1 MKIGEHIRT
10 IRKRENLSQEQLGQK
25 MNVTRQ
31 AIYKWESGKGYP
43 DIQNL
48 IRLSELFEIS
58 IDELLKGDSSF
69 QSKIKVKGGTGMF
82 SNRNFLS
89 SLSYI
94 SFFFAPFFFPL
105 LTMIFGYEEI
115 KRHGKRALISHLI
128 PIATF
133 IIMVIIYGIIH
144 LLSTQV
150 EGIGVPD
157 STVKGS
163 SMILLALI
171 TIVVAIWN
179 IKEGVKQLKRS
190 FGGGSVYES

>member
-1 MKIGEHIRT
+1 MKLSEQIRT
-10 IRKRENLSQEQLGQK
+10 IRKNENLSQEQLGQK
-25 MNVTRQ
+25 VNVTRQ

-48 IRLSELFEIS
+48 IKLSELFEIS
-58 IDELLKGDSSF
+58 IDELIKGDSSF

-89 SLSYI
+89 ALSYF

-133 IIMVIIYGIIH
+133 ILLVIIYGSIH
-144 LLSTQV
+144 LLSTQI
-150 EGIGVPD
+150 EGIGVPN
-157 STVKGS
+157 STVQGS
-163 SMILLALI
+163 SMVLLALI
-171 TIVVAIWN
+171 TTGVAIWN
-179 IKEGVKQLKRS
+179 IKEGVQEIKRI
-190 FGGGSVYES
+190 

>member
-1 MKIGEHIRT
+1 MKIGEQIRAL
-10 IRKRENLSQEQLGQK
+10 RKNENLSQEQLGQK

-48 IRLSELFEIS
+48 IRLSELFDIS
-58 IDELLKGDSSF
+58 IDELIKGDSSF

-82 SNRNFLS
+82 SNRNFIS
-89 SLSYI
+89 SLSYF

-133 IIMVIIYGIIH
+133 IFMVFIYMIIYF
-144 LLSTQV
+144 LSAKI
-150 EGIGVPD
+150 EGIGVPS
-157 STVKGS
+157 STVVGS
-163 SMILLALI
+163 SMFLLALI
-171 TIVVAIWN
+171 TIGVAIWN
-179 IKEGVKQLKRS
+179 IKEGVKQLRS
-190 FGGGSVYES
+190 

>member
-1 MKIGEHIRT
+1 MKIGEQIRT

-43 DIQNL
+43 DIQNI

-58 IDELLKGDSSF
+58 IDELIKGDSSY
-69 QSKIKVKGGTGMF
+69 QSKMKVKGGTGMF

-89 SLSYI
+89 SLSYF
-94 SFFFAPFFFPL
+94 SFFFAPIIFPL

-115 KRHGKRALISHLI
+115 KQHGKRALISQII
-128 PIATF
+128 PITTF
-133 IIMVIIYGIIH
+133 IFMVIIYGIIH
-144 LLSTQV
+144 FLSTQV
-150 EGIGVPD
+150 EGVGVLN
-157 STVKGS
+157 STVQGS

-171 TIVVAIWN
+171 TIGVAIWN
-179 IKEGVKQLKRS
+179 INEGVKQFKRS
-190 FGGGSVYES
+190 LGGGSVHET

>member
-1 MKIGEHIRT
+1 MKIGEQIRT
-10 IRKRENLSQEQLGQK
+10 IRKKENLSQEQLGQK

-58 IDELLKGDSSF
+58 IDELIKGDSSF
-69 QSKIKVKGGTGMF
+69 QSKIKIKGGTGMF

-89 SLSYI
+89 SLSYF

-115 KRHGKRALISHLI
+115 KQHGKKALISHLI

-133 IIMVIIYGIIH
+133 IFMVIIYMIIYF
-144 LLSTQV
+144 LSKQV
-150 EGIGVPD
+150 EGIGVPN
-157 STVKGS
+157 STLVGS
-163 SMILLALI
+163 CMLLLALI
-171 TIVVAIWN
+171 TIGVAIWN
-179 IKEGVKQLKRS
+179 IKEGVKQLKRI
-190 FGGGSVYES
+190 GGGSIYES